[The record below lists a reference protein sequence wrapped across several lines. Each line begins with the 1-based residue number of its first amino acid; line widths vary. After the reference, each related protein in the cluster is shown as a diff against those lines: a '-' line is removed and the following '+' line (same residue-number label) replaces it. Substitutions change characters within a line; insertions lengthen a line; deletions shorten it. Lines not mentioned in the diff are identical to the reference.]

1 VFSEVGI
8 SKGVVDIL
16 LAHALNREAR
26 LTVLKEKGRYHVVDL
41 IVDGE
46 VLWTLYVEIGSKD
59 VDTIHRDQDKKV
71 MGVYLCTL

>member
-1 VFSEVGI
+1 MSWVGSLWPVCSSWVKQNVFSEVGI

-46 VLWTLYVEIGSKD
+46 VL
-59 VDTIHRDQDKKV
+59 
-71 MGVYLCTL
+71 